1 MGNDSGFHFPNVI
14 QSRSDE
20 NIAEQRS
27 GSNVSFTQALATYE
41 GASPE
46 NVSQRESGM
55 MNEAFQRARG
65 HLVHV
70 VCRAQTHC
78 NRDLLWHRLLA
89 GGTGEEEKDGGKR
102 GRRRSEVRRSGSD
115 YSLKLTGMK
124 GLDTLYPG
132 ADQVTSNFNLGL
144 RTFCFFLLNV
154 GQICGITVLTVSL
167 DLWP

>member
-1 MGNDSGFHFPNVI
+1 M
-14 QSRSDE
+14 
-20 NIAEQRS
+20 
-27 GSNVSFTQALATYE
+27 L
-41 GASPE
+41 
-46 NVSQRESGM
+46 
-55 MNEAFQRARG
+55 NEAFLRARG

-144 RTFCFFLLNV
+144 GTFCFFLLNV